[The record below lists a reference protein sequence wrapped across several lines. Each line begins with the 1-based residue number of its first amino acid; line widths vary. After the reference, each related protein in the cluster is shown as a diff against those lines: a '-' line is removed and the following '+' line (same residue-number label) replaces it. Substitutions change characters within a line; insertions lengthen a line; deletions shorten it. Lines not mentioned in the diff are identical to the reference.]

1 MERGEKGSQ
10 AKHLSKAEHFEKKSK
25 EVEQLERTTAKLQKT
40 KEKLEDEIK
49 INQDMNLIINAGRDK
64 AKQEMEEYQL
74 QAQQAALKLTKLN
87 KTIDSKEIKLDAL
100 ERSINDVQLQKLSI
114 DEPRHRDALFTIA
127 MNFQPADK
135 QMEFIGNRAKETDN
149 LMQEYGRFYDMKKSS
164 SEPSFDTMLENVRQA
179 NIEILHQAKLND
191 MEELTIE

>member
-1 MERGEKGSQ
+1 
-10 AKHLSKAEHFEKKSK
+10 
-25 EVEQLERTTAKLQKT
+25 
-40 KEKLEDEIK
+40 
-49 INQDMNLIINAGRDK
+49 
-64 AKQEMEEYQL
+64 
-74 QAQQAALKLTKLN
+74 
-87 KTIDSKEIKLDAL
+87 
-100 ERSINDVQLQKLSI
+100 
-114 DEPRHRDALFTIA
+114 
-127 MNFQPADK
+127 MNFQPKDK